1 MEPSTILELLLIS
14 SATLAALC
22 LPAVSIAFLI
32 VKDTSGE
39 DQRRISAVITYGMF
53 AGLVYISCTLLSL
66 IFLIFDAVALYW
78 IVCFIFIIGCL
89 SISIIFLILGGYW
102 IQIERKIP
110 FLKSEPT
117 QEKSKT
123 TQE

>member
-1 MEPSTILELLLIS
+1 MESSIILEHLLIA
-14 SATLAALC
+14 SATFAALC
-22 LPAVSIAFLI
+22 IPAVSIAFLI

-39 DQRRISAVITYGMF
+39 DQRRVSAVITYGMF
-53 AGLVYISCTLLSL
+53 AGLVFISCTLLSL

-78 IVCFIFIIGCL
+78 IVGFIFIIGCL
-89 SISIIFLILGGYW
+89 SIAIIFLILGGYW
-102 IQIERKIP
+102 VWIERKIP
-110 FLKSEPT
+110 LLQSEPT